1 MKRTSLILCFTA
13 SRMTDHSSLYIRV
26 KKIDVMVVREEQTRL
41 CRSRL
46 FSRGEPDVLFC
57 GEI

>member
-1 MKRTSLILCFTA
+1 
-13 SRMTDHSSLYIRV
+13 
-26 KKIDVMVVREEQTRL
+26 VMVVREEQTRL